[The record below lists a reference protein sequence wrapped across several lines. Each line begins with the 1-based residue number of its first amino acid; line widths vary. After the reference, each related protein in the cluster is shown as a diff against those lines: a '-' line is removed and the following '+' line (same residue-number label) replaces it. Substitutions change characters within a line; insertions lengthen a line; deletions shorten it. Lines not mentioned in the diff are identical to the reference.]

1 MVPTIQDLIMVAS
14 ENTLVGRDRKELPSR
29 ISSSSLV
36 RMVRMFRMVRRRR
49 KIIRKTI

>member
-36 RMVRMFRMVRRRR
+36 RIVRMVRRRR

>member
-1 MVPTIQDLIMVAS
+1 MPTIQNLIMVAS
-14 ENTLVGRDRKELPSR
+14 ENTLMGRDRKELPSR

-36 RMVRMFRMVRRRR
+36 RMVRMVRRRR